1 MKLIAVLADKLLNW
15 FAPPITDVL
24 AFNTLSTA
32 EADREAW
39 EKFELTFNA
48 CRDCFPEGW
57 EDLIHDPVCVEDDD
71 TPDPAPRPASA
82 SSRGGA
88 EPAGT
93 GPLSPVPAGAPPL
106 HPAVII
112 SRTFREV
119 GVAVPAAAAEIV
131 AIELTHFYDLTPREI
146 RRER

>member
-1 MKLIAVLADKLLNW
+1 
-15 FAPPITDVL
+15 L
-24 AFNTLSTA
+24 AFA
-32 EADREAW
+32 EASREVW
-39 EKFELTFNA
+39 ETGELKTT
-48 CRDCFPEGW
+48 FPEGW
-57 EDLIHDPVCVEDDD
+57 EDQLHDAVFDIEDD

>member
-1 MKLIAVLADKLLNW
+1 MKTIAVLADRLLNLL
-15 FAPPITDVL
+15 APPRRMTPSPGWL
-24 AFNTLSTA
+24 AFA
-32 EADREAW
+32 EASREVW
-39 EKFELTFNA
+39 ETGELKTT
-48 CRDCFPEGW
+48 FPEGW

-71 TPDPAPRPASA
+71 TLDPAPRPA

-93 GPLSPVPAGAPPL
+93 GPLSPVPAGAPL

-131 AIELTHFYDLTPREI
+131 AIELTHFYDLTPKK
-146 RRER
+146 

>member
-1 MKLIAVLADKLLNW
+1 MKLIAEFAHRLLNLL
-15 FAPPITDVL
+15 APPRRITPNTGWL
-24 AFNTLSTA
+24 AFA
-32 EADREAW
+32 EASREVW
-39 EKFELTFNA
+39 ETGELKTT
-48 CRDCFPEGW
+48 FPEGW

-71 TPDPAPRPASA
+71 TPDPAPRPANA
-82 SSRGGA
+82 SRGGA

-131 AIELTHFYDLTPREI
+131 AIELTHFYDLTPKQK
-146 RRER
+146 

>member
-1 MKLIAVLADKLLNW
+1 MKLIAEFAHRLLNLL
-15 FAPPITDVL
+15 APPRRITPNTGWL
-24 AFNTLSTA
+24 AFA
-32 EADREAW
+32 EASREVW
-39 EKFELTFNA
+39 ETGELKTT
-48 CRDCFPEGW
+48 FPEGW

-71 TPDPAPRPASA
+71 TPDPAPRPASR
-82 SSRGGA
+82 RGGA

>member
-1 MKLIAVLADKLLNW
+1 MKLIAEFAHRLLNLL
-15 FAPPITDVL
+15 APPRRITPNTGWL
-24 AFNTLSTA
+24 AFA
-32 EADREAW
+32 EASREVW
-39 EKFELTFNA
+39 ETGELKTT
-48 CRDCFPEGW
+48 FPEGW

-71 TPDPAPRPASA
+71 TLDPAPRPANA
-82 SSRGGA
+82 SRGGA

-131 AIELTHFYDLTPREI
+131 AIELTHFYDLTPKQK
-146 RRER
+146 

>member
-1 MKLIAVLADKLLNW
+1 MKLIAEFAHRLLNLL
-15 FAPPITDVL
+15 APPRRITPNTGWL
-24 AFNTLSTA
+24 AFA
-32 EADREAW
+32 EASREVW
-39 EKFELTFNA
+39 ETGELKTT
-48 CRDCFPEGW
+48 FPEGW

-71 TPDPAPRPASA
+71 TPDPAPRPASR
-82 SSRGGA
+82 RGGA

-131 AIELTHFYDLTPREI
+131 AIELTHFYNLTPREI

>member
-1 MKLIAVLADKLLNW
+1 MNFLAALIDKLLNRI
-15 FAPPITDVL
+15 APLPENNRAHWL
-24 AFNTLSTA
+24 AVA
-32 EADREAW
+32 EQSRDTW
-39 EKFELTFNA
+39 EKGELPVD
-48 CRDCFPEGW
+48 CLQCFPEGW
-57 EDLIHDPVCVEDDD
+57 EDQLHDAVYDLDDAL
-71 TPDPAPRPASA
+71 DPAPRPANA
-82 SSRGGA
+82 RRGGA

-112 SRTFREV
+112 SRTFRDL

-131 AIELTHFYDLTPREI
+131 AIELTHFYNLTPREI

>member
-1 MKLIAVLADKLLNW
+1 MKLIAEFAHRLLNLL
-15 FAPPITDVL
+15 APPRRITPNTGWL
-24 AFNTLSTA
+24 AFA
-32 EADREAW
+32 EASREVW
-39 EKFELTFNA
+39 ETGELKTT
-48 CRDCFPEGW
+48 FPEGW

-71 TPDPAPRPASA
+71 TLDPAPRPASA
-82 SSRGGA
+82 RRGGA

-93 GPLSPVPAGAPPL
+93 GPLSPVPAGAPL

-131 AIELTHFYDLTPREI
+131 AIELTHFYDLTPKK
-146 RRER
+146 

>member
-1 MKLIAVLADKLLNW
+1 MIRAVAAVAERLLTLL
-15 FAPPITDVL
+15 APPSRITPNTGWL
-24 AFNTLSTA
+24 AFA
-32 EADREAW
+32 EASREVW
-39 EKFELTFNA
+39 ETGELKAT
-48 CRDCFPEGW
+48 FPEGW

-71 TPDPAPRPASA
+71 TLDPAPRPASA

-131 AIELTHFYDLTPREI
+131 AIELTHFYDLTPKK
-146 RRER
+146 

>member
-1 MKLIAVLADKLLNW
+1 MIRAVAAAAERLLNLLT
-15 FAPPITDVL
+15 PPRRMTPSPGWL
-24 AFNTLSTA
+24 AFA
-32 EADREAW
+32 EQSREVW
-39 EKFELTFNA
+39 ENGELTVD
-48 CRDCFPEGW
+48 CLQCFPEGW
-57 EDLIHDPVCVEDDD
+57 QDQLHDAVYDVDDD

-131 AIELTHFYDLTPREI
+131 AIELTHFYDLTPKQK
-146 RRER
+146 

>member
-1 MKLIAVLADKLLNW
+1 MIRAVAAVADRLLNLL
-15 FAPPITDVL
+15 APPSRITPNTGWL
-24 AFNTLSTA
+24 AFA
-32 EADREAW
+32 EASREVW
-39 EKFELTFNA
+39 ETGELKTT
-48 CRDCFPEGW
+48 FPEGW

-71 TPDPAPRPASA
+71 TPDPAPRPANA
-82 SSRGGA
+82 SRGGA

>member
-1 MKLIAVLADKLLNW
+1 MIRAVAAVADRLLNLL
-15 FAPPITDVL
+15 APPSRITPSPGWL
-24 AFNTLSTA
+24 AFA
-32 EADREAW
+32 EASREVW
-39 EKFELTFNA
+39 ETGELKAT
-48 CRDCFPEGW
+48 FPEGW
-57 EDLIHDPVCVEDDD
+57 EDQLHDAVFDIEDD
-71 TPDPAPRPASA
+71 TLDPAPRPASA
-82 SSRGGA
+82 RRGGA

>member
-1 MKLIAVLADKLLNW
+1 MIRAVAAVADRLLNLL
-15 FAPPITDVL
+15 APPTRITPNTGWL
-24 AFNTLSTA
+24 AFA
-32 EADREAW
+32 EASREVW
-39 EKFELTFNA
+39 ETGELKAT
-48 CRDCFPEGW
+48 FPEGW

-71 TPDPAPRPASA
+71 TPDPAPRPANA
-82 SSRGGA
+82 SRGGA

-131 AIELTHFYDLTPREI
+131 AIELTHFYDLTPKQK
-146 RRER
+146 

>member
-1 MKLIAVLADKLLNW
+1 VIRAVAAAADRLLNLLS
-15 FAPPITDVL
+15 PPTRITPSPGWL
-24 AFNTLSTA
+24 AFA
-32 EADREAW
+32 EQSREVW
-39 EKFELTFNA
+39 ENGELTNVD
-48 CRDCFPEGW
+48 CLQCFPEGW
-57 EDLIHDPVCVEDDD
+57 EEKLHDAVYDVDDD

-112 SRTFREV
+112 SRTFREL
-119 GVAVPAAAAEIV
+119 GVAVPAAAAEAV
-131 AIELTHFYDLTPREI
+131 AIELTHFYDLTTKK
-146 RRER
+146 